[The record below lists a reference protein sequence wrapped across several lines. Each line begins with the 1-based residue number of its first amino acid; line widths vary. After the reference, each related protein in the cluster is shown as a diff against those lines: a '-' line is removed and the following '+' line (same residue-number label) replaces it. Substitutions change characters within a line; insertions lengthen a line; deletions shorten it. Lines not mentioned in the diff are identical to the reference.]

1 MEIVKYDTN
10 ISPMTNAQIEIATEA
25 ENAIR
30 TELNIIRCCTE
41 HTLHA
46 GIYSRTLF
54 MPRGSIVAGVV
65 IKVPTTLVLCGKM
78 AVYIGDEVKHI
89 DGYNVLT
96 TLGDRK
102 QVVYA
107 IEDSYATLSFRT
119 DAKTIDEA
127 EQQMTNEYERLMSR
141 EPESIN
147 IINVTGV

>member
-1 MEIVKYDTN
+1 MEIVKSN
-10 ISPMTNAQIEIATEA
+10 VLNVMNSNEIAIA
-25 ENAIR
+25 SQVENYIR
-30 TELNIIRCCTE
+30 DNLEPLVCCTE

-54 MPRGSIVAGVV
+54 MPRGSVVAGVV
-65 IKVPTTLVLCGKM
+65 IKVPTTLILQGKM

-96 TLGDRK
+96 TLGNRK

-107 IEDSYATLSFRT
+107 IEDSYATLLFKT
-119 DAKTIDEA
+119 NAKTICEA
-127 EQQMTNEYERLMSR
+127 EKEMTDEYNRLMSR